1 MERSE
6 NNAPSESA
14 ELILPRINP
23 NPNTNNNPNS
33 SSSLSSQSQQRGP
46 QWPTIDGPL
55 GLSEEASIGYARRFF
70 KFGFFIMPFLW
81 ALNCLYFWPVLRH
94 SRSFPQF
101 RHYVVGSAVGF
112 VVFTALLSSWALTF
126 AIGGERLFGHV
137 WNDLVMYNVAE
148 RFGLTA

>member
-101 RHYVVGSAVGF
+101 RRYVVGSAVGF
-112 VVFTALLSSWALTF
+112 VVFTGSALIMGPYICHWRGAPLRPFLTK
-126 AIGGERLFGHV
+126 LK
-137 WNDLVMYNVAE
+137 NQ
-148 RFGLTA
+148 